1 MCGCRKSC
9 RIVVVAPNLLLTRW
23 NEYRRR
29 VSGCPCMVRSWAARG
44 VFSGEDLGAHLDI
57 WGRVACSLSD
67 SLLVREIDDKRI
79 MNKGW
84 AKYVLICLSLRKHAQ
99 RESEWEWVI
108 FPCMHVILSLRLF
121 MYACTFDYTIH
132 IDWYMYIVKFRE
144 AYVVCNIP
152 SPMTSPSKRRKSLFE
167 LIRAMFTR
175 TRPLPQHTRPATRH
189 AYIKLSA
196 VWTRVLRLP

>member
-57 WGRVACSLSD
+57 WGRVACLLSD

-79 MNKGW
+79 MNKG
-84 AKYVLICLSLRKHAQ
+84 
-99 RESEWEWVI
+99 
-108 FPCMHVILSLRLF
+108 
-121 MYACTFDYTIH
+121 
-132 IDWYMYIVKFRE
+132 
-144 AYVVCNIP
+144 
-152 SPMTSPSKRRKSLFE
+152 
-167 LIRAMFTR
+167 
-175 TRPLPQHTRPATRH
+175 
-189 AYIKLSA
+189 
-196 VWTRVLRLP
+196 